1 MNRSISLA
9 ALAALAVLSTAA
21 LADPVKDVDP
31 KLHPNLAA
39 AQSLVVDAFD
49 KLKAAQ
55 SANEFDMSGHAQKA
69 KEMLDKVNEQI
80 KQAAQAANKAKK

>member
-1 MNRSISLA
+1 MKRSISLA
-9 ALAALAVLSTAA
+9 TLAVLAALSTSA
-21 LADPVKDVDP
+21 LADPVKDVDA

-55 SANEFDMSGHAQKA
+55 TANEFDMTGHAQKA
-69 KEMLDKVNEQI
+69 KDMLDKVNEQI
-80 KQAAQAANKAKK
+80 KQAAQAANKNKK